1 MQRKG
6 VFSPEKG
13 VKGFLCYV
21 LEVLLTLVKNAKCK
35 KKFKISGWGIL
46 KVIQAFDTVYA

>member
-13 VKGFLCYV
+13 MKGFLCYV
-21 LEVLLTLVKNAKCK
+21 LEVLLTLVKMQNAKK
-35 KKFKISGWGIL
+35 SSKSGAG
-46 KVIQAFDTVYA
+46 AF